1 MEGLLLSATVLLLLI
16 FLLRVLPGRWVSR
29 RLVYGLWLLAAARLL
44 IPVQLGSADFSL
56 SGLASRP
63 APVPLR
69 RGPGYRRGPGRG
81 HRAGSHPAL
90 RLRAGFPR

>member
-44 IPVQLGSADFSL
+44 IPVGPGQ
-56 SGLASRP
+56 P
-63 APVPLR
+63 AGPGPLR
-69 RGPGYRRGPGRG
+69 RGPGYRRGPRRG

-90 RLRAGFPR
+90 RLRAGFLR